1 MEGGPSL
8 VHRFDPQGQVSRKYR
23 TGISLHS
30 HTMHSKEYLG
40 RLPTYIAKFPIGS
53 YILEREIGRLHL
65 YEGRIFDFKK
75 YYWTPPLSPREAHEL
90 ERKQIEEQL
99 GLQAEVSLSDHDNI
113 KAGMHLRML
122 EGTAR
127 APISLE
133 WSVPYCETV
142 FHLGVH
148 NLPGPRATAWMEEFA
163 AYTANPNPNRLREL
177 LECLN
182 AEREVLIV
190 LNHPFWDAESL
201 GPEEHRAALSS
212 FLLVYQPMIHAVELN
227 GMRSRKENRMVVKL
241 GEDLNLPVISG
252 GDRHGCEAN
261 AVLNV
266 TDARSFEEFVQEVR
280 EDRRSE
286 VMLMPQYFD
295 ALALRLVEN
304 AWHALSDAPGE
315 FGRRHWMTRVFI
327 EEDGKAL
334 PLSQFT
340 GTRFHRVIDKFRWVI
355 GLVANPVLRPAL
367 RLPFLGNEEGGL

>member
-1 MEGGPSL
+1 MEGGPTL
-8 VHRFDPQGQVSRKYR
+8 VHRFDPRVKFSRQYR

-30 HTMHSKEYLG
+30 HTMHSKEYLD
-40 RLPTYIAKFPIGS
+40 RLPTYIAKFPVGS

-65 YEGRIFDFKK
+65 YEGRIFNFKK

-99 GLQAEVSLSDHDNI
+99 GLRAEVSLSDHNNI
-113 KAGMHLRML
+113 EAGMHLRML
-122 EGTAR
+122 EGTAK
-127 APISLE
+127 APISVE
-133 WSVPYCETV
+133 WSAPYGETV

-148 NLPGPRATAWMEEFA
+148 NLPGSRAKAWMEEFS
-163 AYTANPNPNRLREL
+163 AYTASPDPNRLREL
-177 LECLN
+177 LESLN
-182 AEREVLIV
+182 AERGVLIV

-201 GPEEHRAALSS
+201 GPEQHRAALGS
-212 FLLVYQPMIHAVELN
+212 FLRVFLPMLHALELN
-227 GMRSRKENRMVVKL
+227 GMRSRNENRMVVKL
-241 GEDLNLPVISG
+241 GDELQVPVISG

-266 TDARSFEEFVQEVR
+266 TKAGSFDEFVQEVR

-286 VMLMPQYFD
+286 VTLMPQFFEP
-295 ALALRLVEN
+295 LPLRLVEN

-355 GLVANPVLRPAL
+355 GLVANPMLRPAL

>member
-1 MEGGPSL
+1 MEGGL
-8 VHRFDPQGQVSRKYR
+8 TLIHRFDPRVRLSGQYR

-30 HTMHSKEYLG
+30 HTMHSKEYLD

-65 YEGRIFDFKK
+65 YEGCIFNFKK

-90 ERKQIEEQL
+90 ECRQIEEQL
-99 GLQAEVSLSDHDNI
+99 QLRAEVSLSDHNNI
-113 KAGMHLRML
+113 EAGVHLRML

-127 APISLE
+127 APISVE
-133 WSVPYCETV
+133 WSAPYGETV

-148 NLPGPRATAWMEEFA
+148 NLPGPRAMAWMKEFA
-163 AYTANPNPNRLREL
+163 AYTANPDANRLREL
-177 LECLN
+177 LESLN
-182 AEREVLIV
+182 AERGVLIV

-201 GPEEHRAALSS
+201 GPEQHREALRS
-212 FLLVYQPMIHAVELN
+212 FLRVLLPMVHALELN
-227 GMRSRKENRMVVKL
+227 GMRSRKENRLVVNL
-241 GEDLNLPVISG
+241 GDELQVPVISG

-266 TDARSFEEFVQEVR
+266 TKAGSFEEFVQEVR
-280 EDRRSE
+280 EDLRSE
-286 VMLMPQYFD
+286 VMLMPQFFEP
-295 ALALRLVEN
+295 LPLRLVEN

-327 EEDGKAL
+327 EEDGKAV

-355 GLVANPVLRPAL
+355 GLVASQMLRPAL

>member
-1 MEGGPSL
+1 MEGGPTL
-8 VHRFDPQGQVSRKYR
+8 VHRFDPRVKFSRRYR

-30 HTMHSKEYLG
+30 HTMHSKEYLD

-65 YEGRIFDFKK
+65 YEGRIFNFKK

-90 ERKQIEEQL
+90 ERRQIEEQL
-99 GLQAEVSLSDHDNI
+99 ELRAEVSLSDHNNI
-113 KAGMHLRML
+113 EAGMHLRML

-127 APISLE
+127 SPISVE
-133 WSVPYCETV
+133 WSAPYGETV

-148 NLPGPRATAWMEEFA
+148 NLPGPRAMAWMKEFA
-163 AYTANPNPNRLREL
+163 AYTASPGPNRLREL
-177 LECLN
+177 LESLN
-182 AEREVLIV
+182 AERAVLIV

-201 GPEEHRAALSS
+201 GPEQHREALGS
-212 FLLVYQPMIHAVELN
+212 FLRVLLPMVHALELN

-241 GEDLNLPVISG
+241 GDELQVPVVSG

-266 TDARSFEEFVQEVR
+266 TKTGSFEEFVQEVR
-280 EDRRSE
+280 EERRSE
-286 VMLMPQYFD
+286 VMLMPQFFEP
-295 ALALRLVEN
+295 LPLRLVEN

-315 FGRRHWMTRVFI
+315 FGRRHWMTRIFI

-355 GLVANPVLRPAL
+355 GLAANPMLRPAL
-367 RLPFLGNEEGGL
+367 RLPFLGNQEGGL